1 MVGVTPTRRRRLR
14 WSGLRP
20 PARLFDTGAAQP
32 VSGVNGN
39 GARVCRRKASGRFT
53 LKSDS
58 ILFLFVLCLVA
69 LGAAACGGD
78 SSPTTPTPAPP
89 APVTLTGVWVGP
101 VDGQLISSDS
111 ATADLAQ
118 SASTVTGEWSATV
131 RLPPVPGAPAEVP
144 LGGPVTGTATGA
156 TAELAFAIVGFPT
169 YFAEGCAIDVSVT
182 SFDQTTMQADWTT
195 NDMCQPPAV
204 DSGTLTF
211 TRQ

>member
-1 MVGVTPTRRRRLR
+1 M
-14 WSGLRP
+14 

-32 VSGVNGN
+32 VSGVDRYRE
-39 GARVCRRKASGRFT
+39 RVRHGKASGRFT

-58 ILFLFVLCLVA
+58 ARFLFVLCLVA
-69 LGAAACGGD
+69 LGDAACGDD
-78 SSPTTPTPAPP
+78 SSPTTPTPAAPPAP

-144 LGGPVTGTATGA
+144 LSGPVTGTATGT
-156 TAELAFAIVGFPT
+156 TAELAFEILGFPE

-195 NDMCQPPAV
+195 NDVCKPPAV